1 MIPIA
6 IFFPVNPEADAF
18 DLVEQAN
25 DGIKAGLK
33 LCTNGRQFALFPR
46 VPRGW
51 ALFGTSIK
59 PTGEPPC
66 AA

>member
-1 MIPIA
+1 MIPAA
-6 IFFPVNPEADAF
+6 IFFPVNPEADCF

-25 DGIKAGLK
+25 AGIKAGLK
-33 LCTNGRQFALFPR
+33 LCTNGRQFALMPR

-51 ALFGTSIK
+51 AIFGASVK
-59 PTGEPPC
+59 PTEEPPC